1 MTFWGSLYSNEIFL
15 ILQGLFIIPVVYY
28 ALKDIRLY
36 PRLTIDYTS
45 FDQKSKLYN
54 PDYSMFLGFIRGL
67 ALIAFLLFSIIYL
80 FVGAWVLSVIL
91 LVESIFLILTIT
103 LEETSIQYSL
113 DLSKFKQAQSE
124 LRRFKNQLDEQ
135 LQSLQE
141 VLDSISS
148 DKSSLIK
155 VEQEIVTIHPEL
167 TVQEN
172 INKIE
177 SIMDDINNTLDE
189 MSLGFE
195 NSVHSFNEAIRK
207 YIKLRKDFE
216 LDFPTSFVLPSIKNE
231 ASYVRNLRNT
241 SIQELDPKLFKLLD
255 KTLFSAEQYLQ
266 LVTVFVKLELPI
278 KPESIQLLVKK
289 IPDNPNLDATNI
301 DEIVVQL
308 YKNKW
313 LDKEI
318 ILSSLENSLFFIINR
333 GVFSHLSKEE
343 IIDILHLLISQD
355 SKEAMS
361 RFLKN
366 MPKDRF
372 ELLYVIPRI
381 NSNEAGQLALQFRE
395 FSPLKYEFTDEST
408 KYYSMYQTLI
418 NSGHQFSFSK
428 EATLGET
435 ILNHS
440 GSIASTYQEA
450 FEEMEDLLSYI
461 ESIKLLLL
469 TSDVQSS
476 PVMRVSSA
484 IELVYEYLVSLQRR
498 PAEVLLKYIE
508 SVFLQSETNPSLLED
523 FSKQYNE
530 HYNSSESFTHKNA
543 AKFGRALMRDLM
555 SNDNQLLLAII
566 ARVERERLA
575 WDVLQ
580 EWVTV

>member
-1 MTFWGSLYSNEIFL
+1 MTFWGSLYSNELFF

-36 PRLTIDYTS
+36 PRVSIDYLS
-45 FDQKSKLYN
+45 FNQKSELFN
-54 PDYSMFLGFIRGL
+54 PDYSGFFGFIRGL
-67 ALIAFLLFSIIYL
+67 ALIAFMLFSIIFL
-80 FVGAWVLSVIL
+80 FVGAWVFSVIL
-91 LVESIFLILTIT
+91 LVESLFLILTIT

-113 DLSKFKQAQSE
+113 DLSKFRKAQNE
-124 LRRFKNQLDEQ
+124 LSRFKNQLDEQ

-148 DKSSLIK
+148 DKASLSMIDR
-155 VEQEIVTIHPEL
+155 EIITIHPEL

-172 INKIE
+172 VIKIE
-177 SIMDDINNTLDE
+177 TIMDDINKTLEE
-189 MSLGFE
+189 MTLGFD
-195 NSVHSFNEAIRK
+195 NSIHAFNKAIGR
-207 YIKLRKDFE
+207 YITLREDYE

-241 SIQELDPKLFKLLD
+241 SIQELDPKLFNLLE
-255 KTLFSAEQYLQ
+255 KTLFSAEQYHQ
-266 LVTVFVKLELPI
+266 LVNVFVRLELPI
-278 KPESIQLLVKK
+278 KQESIQLLIKK
-289 IPDNPNLDATNI
+289 IPANPNLDATEI
-301 DEIVVQL
+301 DEIVVSL

-313 LDKEI
+313 LEKEI
-318 ILSSLENSLFFIINR
+318 ILSSLEESLFFIINR
-333 GVFSHLSKEE
+333 GVFSHLSKQE
-343 IIDILHLLISQD
+343 IVDILQLLISQD

-408 KYYSMYQTLI
+408 KYYSMYQSLI
-418 NSGHQFSFSK
+418 NAGHQFSFSK
-428 EATLGET
+428 ETPLGEM
-435 ILNHS
+435 ILKHS
-440 GSIASTYQEA
+440 GIIASTYQEA
-450 FEEMEDLLSYI
+450 FEQMEDLLSYI

-469 TSDVQSS
+469 TSEVQSS
-476 PVMRVSSA
+476 PVLRVSSA

-498 PAEVLLKYIE
+498 PAEVLLQYIE
-508 SVFLQSETNPSLLED
+508 SVFLQAETNPALLED

-530 HYNSSESFTHKNA
+530 HHNSEESITHKNA
-543 AKFGRALMRDLM
+543 AKFGRSLLRDLM
-555 SNDNQLLLAII
+555 TNDNQLLLAII